1 MFNWVLQ
8 QNLDKNCFV
17 QPWTRNITL
26 SCLVL
31 VSASEVEESNVN
43 ESYTLNEDG
52 SFSFF
57 FFFFV
62 ADKVHKTKYDVSDEG
77 QSNLKPLSV

>member
-8 QNLDKNCFV
+8 QNLDKKCFV

-52 SFSFF
+52 NFSF

-77 QSNLKPLSV
+77 QSNLKPFSV

>member
-1 MFNWVLQ
+1 M
-8 QNLDKNCFV
+8 
-17 QPWTRNITL
+17 NITL

-43 ESYTLNEDG
+43 ESYTLTDNG
-52 SFSFF
+52 NFSFF
-57 FFFFV
+57 FVVV

-77 QSNLKPLSV
+77 QSNL

>member
-1 MFNWVLQ
+1 M
-8 QNLDKNCFV
+8 
-17 QPWTRNITL
+17 

-52 SFSFF
+52 NFSF

-77 QSNLKPLSV
+77 QSNL

>member
-1 MFNWVLQ
+1 MFNWVAQ
-8 QNLDKNCFV
+8 QNLDKKYFV
-17 QPWTRNITL
+17 QPWSMNITL

-43 ESYTLNEDG
+43 ESYTLNDDG
-52 SFSFF
+52 N

-62 ADKVHKTKYDVSDEG
+62 AKKVHKTKYDVSDEG
-77 QSNLKPLSV
+77 QSNL

>member
-1 MFNWVLQ
+1 MFKWIVQ
-8 QNLDKNCFV
+8 QKLDKKYFV
-17 QPWTRNITL
+17 QPWSMNITL

-43 ESYTLNEDG
+43 ESYTLNDNG
-52 SFSFF
+52 NFSF

-62 ADKVHKTKYDVSDEG
+62 ADEVHKTKYDLTDEG
-77 QSNLKPLSV
+77 QSNL